1 MAQLNLRN
9 MDVDSLLQLRAD
21 IDDQLAQR
29 LTRLQ
34 QQLGLLDGAKARKP
48 RGVAKNG
55 RRGARKGRRVA
66 PQFRSKRNPKLTW
79 AGRGAMPRWMREE
92 MKGTK
97 LKKENFRITA

>member
-1 MAQLNLRN
+1 MNLRT

-29 LTRLQ
+29 LALLQ
-34 QQLGLLDGAKARKP
+34 RELGLLQGVRARKS
-48 RGVAKNG
+48 RGIAKNG
-55 RRGARKGRRVA
+55 RRGPRKAGKVA
-66 PQFRSKRNPKLTW
+66 PQFRSKQNPKLTW

-97 LKKENFRITA
+97 LKKEHFRIAA